1 MLRPFARLQILMV
14 WCFLLMSSALL
25 GFLSLPGQARAH
37 ELRPAVAEVSVNEDR
52 IEISL
57 RLAVETLLA
66 GIDQSQV
73 ADTDEAP
80 EAEVYDRLRGLPDRA
95 LAQMVET
102 RFSDISAGILLEG
115 AGPLRLASVD
125 VIAEPDLELP
135 RDTVVSMSAELPPGT
150 APVSLGWAA
159 RNGGLVVRHGE
170 GPKAYAAFLQG
181 GEVSAPLPRSGVVE
195 ESTGAVF
202 LRFVVEGFEH
212 IIPKGLDHIL
222 FVLGLFLFS
231 LAWRPLLAQVTAFT
245 LAHTVTLA
253 LGALGLVTVPS
264 SIVEPLIAASIVYVA
279 VENIFARGLTRWR
292 PVVIFGFGLLHGLGF
307 ASVLGE
313 FGLPED
319 QFVPALIGFN
329 VGVEL
334 GQLTVIALAFVLIW
348 IGVLAAQR
356 AALTGVEE
364 LVTEYPVMFRAL
376 SVTGSLIIALIG
388 IYWVIERTLL

>member
-1 MLRPFARLQILMV
+1 MMRSFQKTFMLMV

-25 GFLSLPGQARAH
+25 GVLSLTGQASAH
-37 ELRPAVAEVSVNEDR
+37 ELRPAVAEISIDEEK
-52 IEISL
+52 IQISL

-80 EAEVYDRLRGLPDRA
+80 EAEAYDRLRGLPDQA

-102 RFSDISAGILLEG
+102 RFADISGGISLEG
-115 AGPLRLASVD
+115 AGPLSLTSVD

-135 RDTVVSMSAELPPGT
+135 RDSVVTMSAELPPGT

-170 GPKAYAAFLQG
+170 GPDAYAAFLQG
-181 GEVSAPLPRSGVVE
+181 GEVSAPLPRSGAVD
-195 ESTGAVF
+195 ESAGAVF

-245 LAHTVTLA
+245 LAHTVTL
-253 LGALGLVTVPS
+253 GLKM
-264 SIVEPLIAASIVYVA
+264 
-279 VENIFARGLTRWR
+279 
-292 PVVIFGFGLLHGLGF
+292 LL
-307 ASVLGE
+307 
-313 FGLPED
+313 
-319 QFVPALIGFN
+319 
-329 VGVEL
+329 
-334 GQLTVIALAFVLIW
+334 
-348 IGVLAAQR
+348 
-356 AALTGVEE
+356 
-364 LVTEYPVMFRAL
+364 
-376 SVTGSLIIALIG
+376 
-388 IYWVIERTLL
+388 